1 MKLPLYILLFLCLFF
16 YGCNKKHEASIDI
29 VNEWMGKE
37 IFFPQNTQC
46 YSITND
52 SISFSSLL
60 KKEFKILFYVNSN
73 DCFKCKARLADWNK
87 LIYNFNQLYS
97 DKVSFLFFYHIKK
110 EEKDEVY
117 KLLEYERFYYP
128 VIIDQANAINQL
140 NNLPIEESFQ
150 CFLLNKENKV
160 ISIGNPTIN
169 NQVLS
174 LYKRYITKKKK
185 TLFE

>member
-1 MKLPLYILLFLCLFF
+1 M
-16 YGCNKKHEASIDI
+16 
-29 VNEWMGKE
+29 
-37 IFFPQNTQC
+37 
-46 YSITND
+46 
-52 SISFSSLL
+52 
-60 KKEFKILFYVNSN
+60 
-73 DCFKCKARLADWNK
+73 
-87 LIYNFNQLYS
+87 YS

-140 NNLPIEESFQ
+140 NNFPIEESFQ

-169 NQVLS
+169 NHVLS